1 MATYVSELKRNKDT
15 HKVKIEYRNTTIV
28 EKIVVKKPIALTD
41 VRGGLLRDLNDVTDS
56 DGQILGGITTNVQD
70 GAILVFN
77 KSTNLFEATT
87 TLGRNDRPGQVQKI
101 DGGEY

>member
-56 DGQILGGITTNVQD
+56 DGLILGGITTNVQD

-87 TLGRNDRPGQVQKI
+87 TLGRNDRPDQVQKI

>member
-41 VRGGLLRDLNDVTDS
+41 VRGASRNLLTSFTKTMSLKEYNLWNPEPLIFLIDALIRPVDVQWS
-56 DGQILGGITTNVQD
+56 NCL
-70 GAILVFN
+70 
-77 KSTNLFEATT
+77 
-87 TLGRNDRPGQVQKI
+87 
-101 DGGEY
+101 